1 MTLVAY
7 DKANRRLTFCENVS
21 NSSKF
26 LVSDKKHLMTPAAGE
41 LSDLLSVSG
50 SNENTDAVISN
61 PFSELFLPILHEGDG
76 TDNEDLAD
84 DTGLVDCSVRS
95 LLK

>member
-7 DKANRRLTFCENVS
+7 DKANRRLTLCENVS

-26 LVSDKKHLMTPAAGE
+26 FVSDKKHLMTPAAGE

-50 SNENTDAVISN
+50 SNENTDTVISN
-61 PFSELFLPILHEGDG
+61 PFSEFFLPILHEGDG
-76 TDNEDLAD
+76 TDDEDLAD
-84 DTGLVDCSVRS
+84 GTGLVDCSVRS